1 MSITCPCS
9 NAPGKS
15 PKRRTSVTLTKKEI
29 DHRLSRLPSSLRDA
43 ASEVHP
49 TEDVYVTAN
58 GLVRAIVM
66 TATIR
71 TKGLS
76 STDNVDVVFSNWGG
90 RVQIFAPAPSQ
101 VVTWAQFRLELTY
114 TSKVH

>member
-1 MSITCPCS
+1 
-9 NAPGKS
+9 
-15 PKRRTSVTLTKKEI
+15 
-29 DHRLSRLPSSLRDA
+29 
-43 ASEVHP
+43 
-49 TEDVYVTAN
+49 
-58 GLVRAIVM
+58 M